1 MSSQL
6 SHYSFESL
14 NVFDIDVNEE
24 SRANSL
30 DELEHKT
37 STFIKFVLSYA
48 SLSISENDRAPIAES
63 EESIQRNN

>member
-6 SHYSFESL
+6 SNYSFESL

-48 SLSISENDRAPIAES
+48 SLSISENDRTPIAES